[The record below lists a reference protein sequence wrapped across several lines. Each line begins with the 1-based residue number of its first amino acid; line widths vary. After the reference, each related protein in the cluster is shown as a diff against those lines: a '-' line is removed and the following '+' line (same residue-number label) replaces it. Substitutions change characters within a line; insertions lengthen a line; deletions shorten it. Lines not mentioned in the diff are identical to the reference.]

1 MIDISKL
8 KTAQDWIEKLANG
21 INPLTSEPV
30 NEEDIINNVHISRC
44 LFFVSEMLGKVEQSE
59 STSRGRRT
67 FWMSAKEAEQ
77 IDISAPCGIAQFTKT
92 VNEHI
97 PIEMKPLS
105 VTTVI
110 KWLRNNGY
118 LYEAKI
124 NEKHKTNLPTEKGI
138 RLGITVK
145 VQQTPEGKEY
155 QRVFYEF
162 SAQRVMLANIESIAT
177 TK

>member
-1 MIDISKL
+1 M
-8 KTAQDWIEKLANG
+8 
-21 INPLTSEPV
+21 
-30 NEEDIINNVHISRC
+30 
-44 LFFVSEMLGKVEQSE
+44 
-59 STSRGRRT
+59 STR
-67 FWMSAKEAEQ
+67 EAEQ
-77 IDISAPCGIAQFTKT
+77 INILAPCGIAQFTIA

-97 PIEMKPLS
+97 PADMKPLS

-138 RLGITVK
+138 QLGITIK
-145 VQQTPEGKEY
+145 VQQTPEGKDY
-155 QRVFYEF
+155 QRVFYDF
-162 SAQRVMLANIESIAT
+162 SALRVMLTNIESIAI

>member
-1 MIDISKL
+1 M
-8 KTAQDWIEKLANG
+8 
-21 INPLTSEPV
+21 
-30 NEEDIINNVHISRC
+30 
-44 LFFVSEMLGKVEQSE
+44 
-59 STSRGRRT
+59 ST
-67 FWMSAKEAEQ
+67 KEAEQ
-77 IDISAPCGIAQFTKT
+77 INILAPCGIAQFTKA

-97 PIEMKPLS
+97 PADMKPLS

-138 RLGITVK
+138 QLGITIK
-145 VQQTPEGKEY
+145 VQQTPEGKDY
-155 QRVFYEF
+155 QRVFYDF
-162 SAQRVMLANIESIAT
+162 SALRVMLTNIESIAI